1 MEVKVKMFWLKTL
14 NVDFVTRV
22 GLLVQAEGSSACH
35 VQDPS
40 IGGNGGSGKS
50 RLKSRD
56 KRSFTVRHSVVVK
69 TAQPDSEQPQQR

>member
-1 MEVKVKMFWLKTL
+1 MVKVNISLLKTL

-22 GLLVQAEGSSACH
+22 GLLVQSEGSSACH

-56 KRSFTVRHSVVVK
+56 KRRVLLSVSVVK
-69 TAQPDSEQPQQR
+69 TAQLDSEQPHQR